1 MPNCDGC
8 PKGATVKFDHCKSTP
23 DIVDVGSL
31 VDFPRRHCGQNPIS
45 VPECI
50 DAVESYT
57 PSKVYVFRGTADE
70 EYKFGAVENT
80 VALLAQ
86 MLPDP
91 FRARSYVFFPRQ
103 FQACES
109 VLEPE
114 SPTRGMKI
122 WPQGQKSANSS

>member
-8 PKGATVKFDHCKSTP
+8 PKGVTVKFDHCKSTP

-80 VALLAQ
+80 VALISMMLAEPRTQ
-86 MLPDP
+86 LKSVAGAETIPNPGSRALIVHRTCPDS
-91 FRARSYVFFPRQ
+91 F
-103 FQACES
+103 
-109 VLEPE
+109 
-114 SPTRGMKI
+114 
-122 WPQGQKSANSS
+122 SAAA